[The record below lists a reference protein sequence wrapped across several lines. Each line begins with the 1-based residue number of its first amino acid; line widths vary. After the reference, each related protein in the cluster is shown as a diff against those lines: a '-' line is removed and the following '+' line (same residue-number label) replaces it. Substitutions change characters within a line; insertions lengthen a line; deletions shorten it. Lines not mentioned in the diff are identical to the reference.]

1 MASQLHNEEVNIVL
15 RGQFN
20 PALFHPAWFA
30 AGELIRKQEAD
41 AANIVMI
48 HPSAAAFTVEWLQLN
63 VTQDR
68 FQVATTQA
76 AYFEAL
82 RDLVVGTLALCTP
95 PLRALGFNYMCHY
108 RIDSMEISHA
118 IGDRLAPKEHWK
130 GLLDEPGLL
139 DVTMQGKRRDNRA
152 GYVQVQVQPSTL
164 IKPGIY
170 VAVNDHYQLVAGE
183 EPLRNVTEPEVILK
197 GDWTTFIA
205 KANGISK
212 SLIALGDLQ

>member
-1 MASQLHNEEVNIVL
+1 MSSQLHNEEVNIVL

-30 AGELIRKQEAD
+30 ASELIRRQEAD
-41 AANIVMI
+41 AAKIVMI
-48 HPSAAAFTVEWLQLN
+48 HPGVAVFTVEWLQLN

-68 FQVATTQA
+68 FQVTTAQA
-76 AYFEAL
+76 AYFETL

-95 PLRALGFNYMCHY
+95 PLRALGFNYMCNY
-108 RIDSMEISHA
+108 RIDSMEICHT

-130 GLLDEPGLL
+130 SLLDEPGLSAL
-139 DVTMQGKRRDNRA
+139 TMQGKRRDDRA

-164 IKPGIY
+164 VKPGIY
-170 VAVNDHYQLVAGE
+170 VTVNDHYQLVAGE

-197 GDWTTFIA
+197 GEWTSFINR
-205 KANGISK
+205 ANGISK
-212 SLIALGDLQ
+212 SLVALGDLQ